1 MKCKKVI
8 SLITTLAM
16 CISMFSAFSVTS
28 FAENDNTYSCDFTSL
43 VKDNADTTYGT
54 ADDIYDIDDYTKAV
68 LTYAGTYVSAD
79 GKVYLKSSKVTNANS
94 SYSNGSYVSFTAPS
108 DGKATFEGKDIGVYI
123 DNTYK
128 GYSNGNYDMKAGET
142 MYLGYRKGTS
152 YLQNIT
158 FTPTETPEE
167 TVTPTENPIQTSN
180 QQSTPKADVER
191 EVLYEENFENCTVG
205 DKALGNSTS
214 VDGWKSPAGTAEL
227 KSDSNQTINKYLAVT
242 SGKSGT
248 ARSTYKGITEIKDNF
263 VLEAD
268 IKTTNYKT
276 NVSNFEV
283 LEKTGSLY
291 MNHGC
296 YSNAK
301 YAFKMNRP
309 SDLNKFVINNSVSD
323 SGLSLDRYAQ
333 PTVLTK
339 EIPDD
344 WIHVKVIGDFT
355 NKTATAYITSLDGN
369 TVFYCGRTNMSDDIT
384 SFSCLALLAPSSGVD
399 TCIENFKST

>member
-1 MKCKKVI
+1 MKFKKVI
-8 SLITTLAM
+8 SQITTLAM

-180 QQSTPKADVER
+180 QQ
-191 EVLYEENFENCTVG
+191 
-205 DKALGNSTS
+205 
-214 VDGWKSPAGTAEL
+214 
-227 KSDSNQTINKYLAVT
+227 
-242 SGKSGT
+242 
-248 ARSTYKGITEIKDNF
+248 
-263 VLEAD
+263 
-268 IKTTNYKT
+268 
-276 NVSNFEV
+276 
-283 LEKTGSLY
+283 
-291 MNHGC
+291 
-296 YSNAK
+296 
-301 YAFKMNRP
+301 
-309 SDLNKFVINNSVSD
+309 
-323 SGLSLDRYAQ
+323 
-333 PTVLTK
+333 
-339 EIPDD
+339 
-344 WIHVKVIGDFT
+344 
-355 NKTATAYITSLDGN
+355 
-369 TVFYCGRTNMSDDIT
+369 
-384 SFSCLALLAPSSGVD
+384 
-399 TCIENFKST
+399 